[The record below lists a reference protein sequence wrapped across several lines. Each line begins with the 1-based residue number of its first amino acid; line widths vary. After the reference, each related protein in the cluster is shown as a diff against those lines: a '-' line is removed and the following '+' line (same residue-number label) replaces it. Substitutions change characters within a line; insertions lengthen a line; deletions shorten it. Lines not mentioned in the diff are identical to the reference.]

1 MSLFEDSIKRIHKED
16 EPVDI
21 NTDELRDFKEEE
33 KEDK

>member
-1 MSLFEDSIKRIHKED
+1 MSLFEDSIKRVRKED

-33 KEDK
+33 DK